1 MRLNRGNVRVSPQ
14 TVSFSGIGAELAR
27 RRPATMGEKNIEPG
41 EGPMTPEERREV
53 AEAVAAGR
61 RALSSLEEAADALD
75 SAGNWGLFDLVM
87 GGPLTSVLKHWRLND
102 ARGALDQARADLYA
116 FTREL
121 SDVRGIEALRVDV
134 GAIAS
139 ALDVLVDNPFVD
151 LYVQKKIQDADENVQ
166 AAIAATRTVL
176 ARLESAR

>member
-1 MRLNRGNVRVSPQ
+1 
-14 TVSFSGIGAELAR
+14 
-27 RRPATMGEKNIEPG
+27 
-41 EGPMTPEERREV
+41 MTPEERREV

-61 RALSSLEEAADALD
+61 RALASLEEAADALD
-75 SAGNWGLFDLVM
+75 SASNWGLFDLVM

-102 ARGALDQARADLYA
+102 ARGALDRARTDLYA

-166 AAIAATRTVL
+166 AAIAATKTVL
-176 ARLESAR
+176 ARLEAAR

>member
-1 MRLNRGNVRVSPQ
+1 
-14 TVSFSGIGAELAR
+14 
-27 RRPATMGEKNIEPG
+27 
-41 EGPMTPEERREV
+41 MTPDVRREV

-61 RALSSLEEAADALD
+61 RALASLEEAADALD
-75 SAGNWGLFDLVM
+75 SAGTGGLFDMVM

-102 ARGALDQARADLYA
+102 ARGALDRARADLYA

-166 AAIAATRTVL
+166 AAIAATKTVL
-176 ARLESAR
+176 ARLEAAR